1 MMGDR
6 IAEHFRG
13 NRMGSIWRRVS
24 VFICLCL
31 LPLLAACSE
40 VRKGNVNMPV
50 YQTAKITPW
59 SLELASYRLDS
70 EHTKLIPYYG
80 QNWFEFS
87 DGTKAY
93 FTGMGSGW
101 LYSSGAM
108 GGGNDLAPSRLHL
121 YYFDQQSQ
129 RSYLLDTALPQE
141 QIYKLFQERFFNRFT
156 KPDQFDKL
164 VLGIAPQGHIFL
176 WVSGFDR
183 RVEVAHFVA
192 QVQEP
197 SQEIILETADR
208 DWGMSLA
215 GVTLESDRQIFW
227 NMLRREF
234 SLDSSTLEP
243 ATVKKLR
250 SGWQPSPDWYLDARI
265 TYPWRVAV
273 SSNTRLAPEYRVQYV
288 SAEERMV
295 FAPEAKVLQNQA
307 QQLPEKL
314 YLYVYDK
321 NNQQHLVSIQFYTKP
336 RNVGE
341 NDTSELRNIFKKLY
355 PNRQADN
362 RRQPLDPNEFTTL
375 QMEFTDDLQELS
387 IFVVKG
393 NQRIELKNIS
403 YDLDDSVP
411 FQYRNESPQSAV
423 TGGWGQVPYN
433 AAQPLQVK
441 IGEVCP
447 QTGYWSC
454 EYLSSKD
461 GLFMRAGDR
470 MPGQSAVARGDVSAD
485 TLWTLVKPEG

>member
-1 MMGDR
+1 MS
-6 IAEHFRG
+6 
-13 NRMGSIWRRVS
+13 SIWRRVS

-40 VRKGNVNMPV
+40 VSKGNVNMPV

-59 SLELASYRLDS
+59 SLETFAYQMVGAKEGQS
-70 EHTKLIPYYG
+70 TNFIPYYG
-80 QNWFEFS
+80 QNWLEFS

-93 FTGMGSGW
+93 FTGLGGGW
-101 LYSSGAM
+101 LYPSGAM
-108 GGGNDLAPSRLHL
+108 GGGNDLAPSRLHMH
-121 YYFDQQSQ
+121 YFDQQSQ

-156 KPDQFDKL
+156 QPDQFNKL
-164 VLGIAPQGHIFL
+164 ILGTAPQGNIIL
-176 WVSGFDR
+176 WVDGFDR
-183 RVEVAHFVA
+183 QIEVAHFVA

-227 NMLRREF
+227 NMLRHAF
-234 SLDSSTLEP
+234 SLDSSRLEP
-243 ATVKKLR
+243 ATVQKLR
-250 SGWQPSPDWYLDARI
+250 SGWQPPVDWYLDARI

-273 SSNTRLAPEYRVQYV
+273 GSNTRLAPEYR
-288 SAEERMV
+288 AEYINGERRMV
-295 FAPEAKVLQNQA
+295 FAPEAKIMYNQA
-307 QQLPEKL
+307 QPLPEKL

-321 NNQQHLVSIQFYTKP
+321 NNRQHLVSIQFYSKL
-336 RNVGE
+336 RNVVE
-341 NDTSELRNIFKKLY
+341 PDTSELRDIFKKLY

-362 RRQPLDPNEFTTL
+362 RGQPLEPNEFTTL

-403 YDLDDSVP
+403 YDLDDSKP
-411 FQYRNESPQSAV
+411 FQYRNESPQSAA

-433 AAQPLQVK
+433 ATQPLQVK

-454 EYLSSKD
+454 EYLSSKE

-485 TLWTLVKPEG
+485 ILWTLVKPEG

>member
-1 MMGDR
+1 MR
-6 IAEHFRG
+6 
-13 NRMGSIWRRVS
+13 SIWRRVS

-40 VRKGNVNMPV
+40 VHKGNVNMPV

-108 GGGNDLAPSRLHL
+108 GGGNDLAPSRLHMH
-121 YYFDQQSQ
+121 YFDHQSQ

-141 QIYKLFQERFFNRFT
+141 QIYKLFQEQFYNRFVAPR
-156 KPDQFDKL
+156 KFDKL

-183 RVEVAHFVA
+183 RVEVGHFVA

-215 GVTLESDRQIFW
+215 GQSPTGQKEVLDDIRHA
-227 NMLRREF
+227 F
-234 SLDSSTLEP
+234 SLDSSRLEP
-243 ATVKKLR
+243 ATVQKLR
-250 SGWQPSPDWYLDARI
+250 SGWQPPVDWYLDARI

-273 SSNTRLAPEYRVQYV
+273 GSNTRLAPEYR
-288 SAEERMV
+288 AEYINGERRMV
-295 FAPEAKVLQNQA
+295 FAPEAKIMYNQA
-307 QQLPEKL
+307 QPLPEKL

-321 NNQQHLVSIQFYTKP
+321 NNRQHLVSIQFYSKL
-336 RNVGE
+336 RNVVE
-341 NDTSELRNIFKKLY
+341 PDTSELRDIFKKLY

-362 RRQPLDPNEFTTL
+362 RGQPLEPNEFTTL

-403 YDLDDSVP
+403 YDLDDSKP
-411 FQYRNESPQSAV
+411 FQYRNESPQSAA

-433 AAQPLQVK
+433 ATQPLQVK

-454 EYLSSKD
+454 EYLSSKE

-485 TLWTLVKPEG
+485 ILWTLVKPEG

>member
-1 MMGDR
+1 MR
-6 IAEHFRG
+6 
-13 NRMGSIWRRVS
+13 SIWRRVS

-40 VRKGNVNMPV
+40 VHKGNVNMPV

-108 GGGNDLAPSRLHL
+108 GGGNDLAPSRLHMH
-121 YYFDQQSQ
+121 YFDHQSQ

-141 QIYKLFQERFFNRFT
+141 QIYKLFQEQFYNRFVAPR
-156 KPDQFDKL
+156 KFDKL

-183 RVEVAHFVA
+183 RVEVGHFVA

-215 GVTLESDRQIFW
+215 GQSPTGQKEVLDDIRHA
-227 NMLRREF
+227 F
-234 SLDSSTLEP
+234 SLDSSRLEP
-243 ATVKKLR
+243 ATVQKLR
-250 SGWQPSPDWYLDARI
+250 SGWQPPVDWYLDARI

-273 SSNTRLAPEYRVQYV
+273 GSNTRLAPEYR
-288 SAEERMV
+288 AEYINGERRMV
-295 FAPEAKVLQNQA
+295 FAPEAKIMYNQA
-307 QQLPEKL
+307 QPLPEKL

-321 NNQQHLVSIQFYTKP
+321 NNRQHLVSIQFYSKL
-336 RNVGE
+336 RNVVE
-341 NDTSELRNIFKKLY
+341 PDTSELRDIFKKLY

-362 RRQPLDPNEFTTL
+362 RGQSLEPNEFTTL

-403 YDLDDSVP
+403 YDLDDSKP
-411 FQYRNESPQSAV
+411 FQYRNESPQSAA

-433 AAQPLQVK
+433 ATQPLQVK

-454 EYLSSKD
+454 EYLSSKE

>member
-1 MMGDR
+1 MR
-6 IAEHFRG
+6 
-13 NRMGSIWRRVS
+13 SIWRRVS

-40 VRKGNVNMPV
+40 VHKGNVNMPV

-108 GGGNDLAPSRLHL
+108 GGGNDLAPSRLHMH
-121 YYFDQQSQ
+121 YFDHQSQ

-141 QIYKLFQERFFNRFT
+141 QIYKLFQEQFYNRFVAPR
-156 KPDQFDKL
+156 KFDKL

-183 RVEVAHFVA
+183 RVEVGHFVA

-215 GVTLESDRQIFW
+215 GQSPTGQKEVLDDIRHA
-227 NMLRREF
+227 F
-234 SLDSSTLEP
+234 SLDSSRLEP
-243 ATVKKLR
+243 ATVQKLR
-250 SGWQPSPDWYLDARI
+250 SGWQPPVDWYLDARI

-273 SSNTRLAPEYRVQYV
+273 GSNTRLAPEYR
-288 SAEERMV
+288 AEYINGERRMV
-295 FAPEAKVLQNQA
+295 FAPEAKIMYNQA
-307 QQLPEKL
+307 QPLPEKL

-321 NNQQHLVSIQFYTKP
+321 NNRQHLVSIQFYSKL
-336 RNVGE
+336 RNVVE
-341 NDTSELRNIFKKLY
+341 PDTSELRDIFKKLY

-362 RRQPLDPNEFTTL
+362 RGQPLEPNEFTTL

>member
-1 MMGDR
+1 
-6 IAEHFRG
+6 
-13 NRMGSIWRRVS
+13 
-24 VFICLCL
+24 
-31 LPLLAACSE
+31 
-40 VRKGNVNMPV
+40 
-50 YQTAKITPW
+50 
-59 SLELASYRLDS
+59 
-70 EHTKLIPYYG
+70 
-80 QNWFEFS
+80 
-87 DGTKAY
+87 
-93 FTGMGSGW
+93 
-101 LYSSGAM
+101 
-108 GGGNDLAPSRLHL
+108 
-121 YYFDQQSQ
+121 
-129 RSYLLDTALPQE
+129 LDTALPQE

-156 KPDQFDKL
+156 QPDQFNKL
-164 VLGIAPQGHIFL
+164 ILGTAPQGNIIL
-176 WVSGFDR
+176 WVDGFDR
-183 RVEVAHFVA
+183 QIEVAHFVA

-215 GVTLESDRQIFW
+215 GQSPTGQKEVLDDIRHA
-227 NMLRREF
+227 F
-234 SLDSSTLEP
+234 SLDSSELEP
-243 ATVKKLR
+243 ATVQKLR

-321 NNQQHLVSIQFYTKP
+321 NNRQHLVSIQFYSKL
-336 RNVGE
+336 RNVVE
-341 NDTSELRNIFKKLY
+341 PDTSELRDIFKKLY

-362 RRQPLDPNEFTTL
+362 RGQPLEPNEFTTL

-403 YDLDDSVP
+403 YDLDDSKP
-411 FQYRNESPQSAV
+411 FQYRNESPQSAA

-433 AAQPLQVK
+433 ATQPLQVK

-485 TLWTLVKPEG
+485 TLWTLIKPV

>member
-1 MMGDR
+1 MR
-6 IAEHFRG
+6 
-13 NRMGSIWRRVS
+13 SIWRRVS

-40 VRKGNVNMPV
+40 VSKGNVNMPV

-59 SLELASYRLDS
+59 SMESADYELDS
-70 EHTKLIPYYG
+70 GYIKLIPYYG

-87 DGTKAY
+87 DGSKSY
-93 FTGMGSGW
+93 FTGIGGGW
-101 LYSSGAM
+101 HIPNQTM
-108 GGGNDLAPSRLHL
+108 GGGSDLAPSRLHMH
-121 YYFDQQSQ
+121 YFDQQSQ

-141 QIYKLFQERFFNRFT
+141 QIYKLFQEQFYNRFVT
-156 KPDQFDKL
+156 PHKFDTL

-208 DWGMSLA
+208 DMGATLT
-215 GVTLESDRQIFW
+215 GVTPEAYQQEIQRIK
-227 NMLRREF
+227 REF
-234 SLDSSTLEP
+234 SLDSSRLEP

-273 SSNTRLAPEYRVQYV
+273 GSNTRLAPEYRVQYV
-288 SAEERMV
+288 SAEKRMV

-341 NDTSELRNIFKKLY
+341 NDTSELRDIFKKLY

-362 RRQPLDPNEFTTL
+362 RGQPLDPNEFTTL

-387 IFVVKG
+387 IFIVKG

-403 YDLDDSVP
+403 YELNDSKP
-411 FQYRNESPQSAV
+411 FQYRNESPQSAA

-433 AAQPLQVK
+433 ATQPLQVK
-441 IGEVCP
+441 IGEICP

>member
-1 MMGDR
+1 
-6 IAEHFRG
+6 
-13 NRMGSIWRRVS
+13 
-24 VFICLCL
+24 
-31 LPLLAACSE
+31 
-40 VRKGNVNMPV
+40 MPV

-59 SLELASYRLDS
+59 SLETFAYQMVGAKEGQST
-70 EHTKLIPYYG
+70 EFIPYYG

-93 FTGMGSGW
+93 FTGLGGGW
-101 LYSSGAM
+101 LYPSGAM

-141 QIYKLFQERFFNRFT
+141 QIYKLFQEQFYNRFVT
-156 KPDQFDKL
+156 PHKFDTL

-215 GVTLESDRQIFW
+215 GQSPTGQKEVLDDIRHV
-227 NMLRREF
+227 F

-273 SSNTRLAPEYRVQYV
+273 GSNTRLAPEYRVQYV
-288 SAEERMV
+288 SAEKRMV

-341 NDTSELRNIFKKLY
+341 NDTSELRDIFKKLY

-362 RRQPLDPNEFTTL
+362 RGQPLDPNEFTTL

-387 IFVVKG
+387 IFIVKG
-393 NQRIELKNIS
+393 NERIELKNIS
-403 YDLDDSVP
+403 YELNDSVP

-423 TGGWGQVPYN
+423 TGGWGKVPYN
-433 AAQPLQVK
+433 AAQPLQVQ

-485 TLWTLVKPEG
+485 TLWTLIKPV